1 MCSNVECLC
10 WTCIWFCF
18 AVDAIVV
25 VISFQCSPIKYT
37 IDNVSVYRYVW
48 LWKLVYWGKNRSS
61 THLEFVN
68 RYKGHLFS
76 APLRENDVLHI
87 CLMYNIYKYTVQ
99 GNSLHFANIK
109 EKASLNAVAA
119 RLITYFLGSILMNDF
134 SPWFAVLEDGMA
146 FTSAW
151 LVLLLLLLLSVT
163 LCLGC
168 GTISLCFVEPRFTG
182 GETEN
187 IQDCLMAVL
196 ILLLRVSALPQSAS
210 CFHTSYPVGCLPS
223 TLEYFLNSYSFVEGN
238 KF

>member
-37 IDNVSVYRYVW
+37 IDNISVYRYIW
-48 LWKLVYWGKNRSS
+48 LWKLVCWGKNRSS

-87 CLMYNIYKYTVQ
+87 CLMYDVYKYTVQ

-134 SPWFAVLEDGMA
+134 SPWFAVLEDGNGIHFCLAGAAIVIASQCHTLPGMWHHLTLLCRA
-146 FTSAW
+146 EVHWRGDWKYSGLSYGCSNPFVESLCSAT
-151 LVLLLLLLLSVT
+151 VCFLLSH
-163 LCLGC
+163 
-168 GTISLCFVEPRFTG
+168 F
-182 GETEN
+182 
-187 IQDCLMAVL
+187 
-196 ILLLRVSALPQSAS
+196 
-210 CFHTSYPVGCLPS
+210 LPS
-223 TLEYFLNSYSFVEGN
+223 WLLTLYFGVFS
-238 KF
+238 